1 MFSGFRTFMII
12 NCVLTSFKIE
22 GHPEQQTALCE
33 VKTIGVPKGL
43 SGLIEYT
50 YKEEMNETCQLTI
63 INEVDHKVFIP
74 GIENSTTRDSCSNSG
89 KPEIYINKQSYC
101 VSNLST
107 NEVII
112 DLPEKVLTIQL
123 ISDAKTNFTLEYFY
137 KIGKSSYLIDIFYM
151 YI

>member
-1 MFSGFRTFMII
+1 MIV
-12 NCVLTSFKIE
+12 NCALAPFKIE
-22 GHPEQQTALCE
+22 GHPEQRTALCE
-33 VKTIGVPKGL
+33 GKTIGVLKDS
-43 SGLIEYT
+43 SGIIEHI
-50 YKEEMNETCQLTI
+50 YKEEINETCQLTI
-63 INEVDHKVFIP
+63 NNNIDRKVFIP

-89 KPEIYINKQSYC
+89 KPEISINTQSYC

-137 KIGKSSYLIDIFYM
+137 KIGKLPYLIDIFYM